1 MDSLFI
7 NKSDNIFLAGHNG
20 LVGSAFQNQ
29 LKKDGYK
36 NIFTIDKKNLDLR
49 KEHEVKSYLS
59 QNNFEQAEWHFNGLK
74 VKKSNLSTIASSKI
88 EPCLL

>member
-20 LVGSAFQNQ
+20 LVGSAFKNQ
-29 LKKDGYK
+29 LQKDGYK

-59 QNNFEQAEWHFNGLK
+59 QNNFDLVQDHLLQGYMFL
-74 VKKSNLSTIASSKI
+74 SNVCMLQF
-88 EPCLL
+88 

>member
-29 LKKDGYK
+29 LKKMDIK
-36 NIFTIDKKNLDLR
+36 IFLQLIKNLDLR

-59 QNNFEQAEWHFNGLK
+59 QNNFDLII
-74 VKKSNLSTIASSKI
+74 IAAAKLV
-88 EPCLL
+88 EY